1 MTASHAGTCGCCTPA
16 TVEAPEPE
24 PTPSGDDAVCYCPID
39 GLIDTVSKKYA
50 MQIVSVVGAREPVRF
65 KDLEALFEGASTSTL
80 SNRLEELVEVD
91 VLERTSFDEVPPHVE
106 YRLTTAGRELQARLE
121 PLLEW
126 VAEADRSS
134 EPPSTSESS

>member
-1 MTASHAGTCGCCTPA
+1 MAASHAGTCGCCAPT

-24 PTPSGDDAVCYCPID
+24 PTASEDEAVCYCPID
-39 GLIDTVSKKYA
+39 GLIDTVSRKYA

-65 KDLEALFEGASTSTL
+65 KDLEGLFEGASTSTL
-80 SNRLEELVEVD
+80 SNRLEELVEVG

-106 YRLTTAGRELQARLE
+106 YRLTAAGRELQARLE

-126 VAEADRSS
+126 VAEADLPSERS
-134 EPPSTSESS
+134 STSERS

>member
-1 MTASHAGTCGCCTPA
+1 MTASHAGTCGCCTPT
-16 TVEAPEPE
+16 TVQTPEPE
-24 PTPSGDDAVCYCPID
+24 PAGSGEDAVCYCPID

-65 KDLEALFEGASTSTL
+65 KDLEELFEGASTSTL

-106 YRLTTAGRELQARLE
+106 YRLTAAGRELQTRLE

-134 EPPSTSESS
+134 ERPSTSEIN